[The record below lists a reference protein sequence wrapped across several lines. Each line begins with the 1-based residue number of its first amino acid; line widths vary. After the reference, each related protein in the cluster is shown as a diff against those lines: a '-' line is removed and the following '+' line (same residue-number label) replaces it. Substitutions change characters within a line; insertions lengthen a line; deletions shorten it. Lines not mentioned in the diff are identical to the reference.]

1 MNDCVDEVDNW
12 RVVYACFVRS
22 CSVMLLITATLF
34 YTHQAR
40 IAGGRGGSNVITAGA
55 CSQLHGARDDC
66 VIFACE
72 VS

>member
-1 MNDCVDEVDNW
+1 MLGNVINNGDAVLHTSSQDSW
-12 RVVYACFVRS
+12 REGV
-22 CSVMLLITATLF
+22 
-34 YTHQAR
+34 
-40 IAGGRGGSNVITAGA
+40 GGSNVITAGA